1 MLQKSGYGIV
11 IQVLSTSQ
19 CSAVL
24 PSQYNPP
31 FLPLQNPQQRSATTY
46 LMNSKRW
53 LFPCLFRVFM
63 IRISVNTQG
72 SVNGRSSS
80 SAAPIAGANLL
91 VTTRFV
97 IDYYSNNMNISQ
109 SEAVRHKWWHRAET
123 LHEQMRRHMPI
134 PLLHAATCLP
144 VFSSGSKNQNSFIF
158 THPPH
163 PEFHQEIDDE
173 TLTSDTHQLAPGGP
187 SHPLQPHLGHITPSF
202 LIEKHFVLQPT
213 LCAPLFHIPLAFIHY
228 LIISNLCYPVVH
240 TWTIE
245 FQRVF
250 SPMPR

>member
-72 SVNGRSSS
+72 SVNGRSSG
-80 SAAPIAGANLL
+80 SAAPIAGADSL
-91 VTTRFV
+91 VTTRIV
-97 IDYYSNNMNISQ
+97 IEYYSNNMNISQ
-109 SEAVRHKWWHRAET
+109 SEVVRHKRWCRAES
-123 LHEQMRRHMPI
+123 LHEWMRQHMPI
-134 PLLHAATCLP
+134 PLLCAATCLP
-144 VFSSGSKNQNSFIF
+144 IFSSGSKNQNSFIF
-158 THPPH
+158 THLPH

-173 TLTSDTHQLAPGGP
+173 TLVSDMCQLALGGP
-187 SHPLQPHLGHITPSF
+187 SHPS
-202 LIEKHFVLQPT
+202 
-213 LCAPLFHIPLAFIHY
+213 
-228 LIISNLCYPVVH
+228 
-240 TWTIE
+240 
-245 FQRVF
+245 
-250 SPMPR
+250 